1 MENMTASLDVI
12 ELAAQCP
19 LLALGRH
26 PWLHRTCPLLGVK
39 RTLIRETTTSA
50 NDPKRTSCHG
60 AKAGICLG
68 LSIVV
73 NRPGATCSDAVKADS
88 PRRVGPRCAKRRL
101 HAYPPPIS
109 RNKWPLLHAS

>member
-1 MENMTASLDVI
+1 MSAFRGEADMTV
-12 ELAAQCP
+12 CGNP
-19 LLALGRH
+19 LSRS
-26 PWLHRTCPLLGVK
+26 LLGVK
-39 RTLIRETTTSA
+39 RTCLFA
-50 NDPKRTSCHG
+50 LHMAAYDPKRTSCHG
-60 AKAGICLG
+60 AKARICLG